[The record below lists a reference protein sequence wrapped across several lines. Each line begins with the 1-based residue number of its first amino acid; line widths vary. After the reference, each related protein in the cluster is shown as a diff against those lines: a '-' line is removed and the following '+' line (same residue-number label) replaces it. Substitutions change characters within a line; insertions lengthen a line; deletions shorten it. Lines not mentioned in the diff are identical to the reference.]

1 MPQPQRQRAREPP
14 AVPPQPAV
22 AAGCP
27 SSSPNSPALRTAAH
41 TSACKNDA
49 SAGVPQ
55 KAGRNYR
62 TDPSS
67 QSPSSATATPAP
79 RDPPGSRRTT
89 CGGRFAFVEGSW
101 ARDAPSWGQVQ
112 RLEGNANR
120 LRRQS
125 RPSQPDQPLHQ
136 RLKPAQPL
144 LHSPAPGVVVGCR
157 VTVAG
162 GLLCGLLASFSSGQG
177 LLQAGL
183 ARAGAHVSLTPSSVP
198 TSSRAAAMPSA
209 ASPDR
214 AQQAAESARSLG
226 VDAEHG
232 DEVIGVLEARE

>member
-1 MPQPQRQRAREPP
+1 MCAQNTRTRHSLISSSGLSERPQTSHVRGAWSRCRSLSGSEPVSRQQSPHSRQWQRVALLPRPIHPLSELLRTPRRAKTMRAPACHRKPAAIIAQILRRSLRHQLRQPQRRETHPD
-14 AVPPQPAV
+14 
-22 AAGCP
+22 
-27 SSSPNSPALRTAAH
+27 H
-41 TSACKNDA
+41 
-49 SAGVPQ
+49 
-55 KAGRNYR
+55 
-62 TDPSS
+62 
-67 QSPSSATATPAP
+67 
-79 RDPPGSRRTT
+79 
-89 CGGRFAFVEGSW
+89 
-101 ARDAPSWGQVQ
+101 
-112 RLEGNANR
+112 